1 MPTVIL
7 LAFPLFFDSDTVC
20 KAYVLPDPF
29 QSWLPHPVTPQKPFC
44 SLQPS
49 SNATSSRKPHPLQSM
64 RPGRRSKKKK
74 KIGLLFGLLPRI
86 LWNTFSHKTGGH
98 SCLSEGLSSPAHP
111 LPYFPGKI
119 GIDHSVGE
127 GWARLLF

>member
-7 LAFPLFFDSDTVC
+7 LAFPLFFDSDTVFA
-20 KAYVLPDPF
+20 KHLYFRTLSSHGFPTLLLHRNASVLYSLVQMPL
-29 QSWLPHPVTPQKPFC
+29 LPGSPI
-44 SLQPS
+44 
-49 SNATSSRKPHPLQSM
+49 PLSPCILAVGQ
-64 RPGRRSKKKK
+64 K

-86 LWNTFSHKTGGH
+86 LWNTFSHKTEGH